1 MRILNFVVGIG
12 VFFTICCQFGCR
24 RDKTNAGL
32 IHKPSADT
40 TAVYFNFFLSEK
52 TMITNRE
59 QDNEKEGTYLKVTG
73 LINDSTV
80 AVNLPDGFYL
90 NNSNLSNWMLGWPS
104 GKAYY
109 DAGNENLRTIISI
122 DTIKK
127 QVVLGSLLRGSGF
140 PQLNQR
146 VVFWNHS
153 PSGFANNPGGKL
165 VQPGWWP
172 TFYGNS
178 MEFGAIVFEPLSRQW
193 VMYLQEVDT
202 NRVNIYAAT
211 SADLVSWQPY
221 NKGKVFFSPENFTH
235 TTWAGVAD
243 DGITPQTARLYSA
256 IYRNDSLYI
265 FLSGYDKQGRKHVG
279 VVTTTDAL
287 NGPFNIHTQP
297 VVSPGSSY
305 DAKGCFYPKVA
316 ACGNKYLMYYDGID
330 ADGTETLCR
339 AESDDLIHWS
349 KYNNNPVIAKHYGWR
364 SGLYT
369 SEPNY
374 VLCSGDTVW
383 VSIGGYKKYNTEFNH
398 TDSAAN
404 RLPLDKTIFNNNESE
419 KGRHISGN
427 VMDAQL
433 GVFIS
438 TDGGYTFR
446 PHSNNPVWIND
457 YSDTLQNDHIGGDFF
472 YYGNRI
478 IYQAK
483 SETEKRYNILSRQ
496 K

>member
-1 MRILNFVVGIG
+1 MRIYSFVI
-12 VFFTICCQFGCR
+12 TIVLFLAVCYLSGCR
-24 RDKTNAGL
+24 RDKANAYLGNE
-32 IHKPSADT
+32 HPADT
-40 TAVYFNFFLSEK
+40 SAVYFDFFLSEK

-59 QDNEKEGTYLKVTG
+59 QDNETEGTYLKVIAQ
-73 LINDSTV
+73 INDSTI

-90 NNSNLSNWMLGWPS
+90 NNRNLSNWMLGWPT

-109 DAGNENLRTIISI
+109 DAGNENLRSIVRI
-122 DTIKK
+122 DTVTHQI
-127 QVVLGSLLRGSGF
+127 VLGNLLRGQGY
-140 PQLNQR
+140 PQVNQR
-146 VVFWNHS
+146 VVFWNRS
-153 PSGFANNPGGKL
+153 PSGFTNSKQGKV

-172 TFYGNS
+172 SFYGNS
-178 MEFGAIVFEPLSRQW
+178 MEFGAIVFDPLSKLW

-211 SADLVSWQPY
+211 SADFVNWQPY
-221 NKGKVFFSPENFTH
+221 NSGKVFFTPAHFAH

-243 DGITPQTARLYSA
+243 DGVTPQTARLYSA
-256 IYRNDSLYI
+256 IYHNDSLYI

-279 VVTTTDAL
+279 VITTTDAL
-287 NGPFNIHTQP
+287 NGPFNIHPQP
-297 VVSPGSSY
+297 VLSPGSGY

-316 ACGNKYLMYYDGID
+316 ACGSKFLMYYDGI
-330 ADGTETLCR
+330 ATDGTETLCR
-339 AESDDLIHWS
+339 AGSEDLIHWN

-374 VLCSGDTVW
+374 VMCSGDTVW
-383 VSIGGYKKYNTEFNH
+383 VSIGGYKKYNTEFNQA
-398 TDSAAN
+398 DSVGQK
-404 RLPLDKTIFNNNESE
+404 LPLDKLIFNAKEEE

-433 GVFIS
+433 GVFMS

-472 YYGNRI
+472 YHNNTI
-478 IYQAK
+478 LYQAK

>member
-24 RDKTNAGL
+24 RDKTNACL
-32 IHKPSADT
+32 NHKPLADT

-59 QDNEKEGTYLKVTG
+59 QDNEIEGTYLKVTT
-73 LINDSTV
+73 LINDSTI
-80 AVNLPDGFYL
+80 AVNLPDGFYM
-90 NNSNLSNWMLGWPS
+90 NNHNLSNWMLGWPT

-109 DAGNENLRTIISI
+109 DAGNENLRTIVNI

-127 QVVLGSLLRGSGF
+127 QVVLGRLLRGNGF

-146 VVFWNHS
+146 VVFWNRS
-153 PSGFANNPGGKL
+153 PSGFANNPGGKV

-178 MEFGAIVFEPLSRQW
+178 MEFGAIVFEPRSKQW

-211 SADLVSWQPY
+211 STDLVSWQPY
-221 NKGKVFFSPENFTH
+221 NKGKFFFSPENFTH

-256 IYRNDSLYI
+256 IYHNDSLYI

-279 VVTTTDAL
+279 VITTTDAL
-287 NGPFNIHTQP
+287 NGPFTVHTQP
-297 VVSPGSSY
+297 VVSPGGSY

-316 ACGNKYLMYYDGID
+316 ACGNKYLMYYDGI
-330 ADGTETLCR
+330 ATDGTETLCR

-383 VSIGGYKKYNTEFNH
+383 VSIGGYKKYNTEFSH

-404 RLPLDKTIFNNNESE
+404 RLPLDKTIFNSHESE

-433 GVFIS
+433 GVFMS

-472 YYGNRI
+472 CYGNRI